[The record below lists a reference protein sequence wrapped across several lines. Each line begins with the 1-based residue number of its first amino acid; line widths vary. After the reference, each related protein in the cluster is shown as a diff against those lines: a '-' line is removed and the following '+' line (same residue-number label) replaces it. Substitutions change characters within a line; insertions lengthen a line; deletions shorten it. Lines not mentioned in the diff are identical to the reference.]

1 MRILRKAV
9 ARTKPAPVPRCKKPG
24 AAPWGP
30 PHAHPQAPGGR
41 HKRRETHAA
50 GRDGPEDGGTKSEPD
65 RYTNGSTDAVPS
77 FAPKRRFYINNI
89 RRPPRRAAWRAWAAA
104 DPSCIFF
111 KNGIRTGTKN
121 TPKMHQKSTTRYEY
135 KAGRDTRQGTLLE
148 PNRCTV
154 WFHSS

>member
-41 HKRRETHAA
+41 HKRREAHAA

-111 KNGIRTGTKN
+111 KKRHPHWYKKYTKN
-121 TPKMHQKSTTRYEY
+121 APKEY
-135 KAGRDTRQGTLLE
+135 H
-148 PNRCTV
+148 TV
-154 WFHSS
+154 

>member
-1 MRILRKAV
+1 M
-9 ARTKPAPVPRCKKPG
+9 G
-24 AAPWGP
+24 A

-41 HKRRETHAA
+41 HKRREAHAA

-111 KNGIRTGTKN
+111 KKRHPHWYKKYTKN
-121 TPKMHQKSTTRYEY
+121 APKEY
-135 KAGRDTRQGTLLE
+135 H
-148 PNRCTV
+148 TV
-154 WFHSS
+154 